1 MILDK
6 DFSIR
11 LDFFKSKESISRFPT
26 DDEGKRLGK
35 RIKPV
40 FPFSRLIH
48 SQNIW
53 LFLKQ
58 THLIEWT
65 DVTWMML
72 ENNLFLIFL
81 ARIVIEGGSG

>member
-48 SQNIW
+48 SQNIL
-53 LFLKQ
+53 LFFKQ
-58 THLIEWT
+58 THLFEST
-65 DVTWMML
+65 GVMRTML
-72 ENNLFLIFL
+72 DNNLFLDIL
-81 ARIVIEGGSG
+81 GQNCN

>member
-48 SQNIW
+48 SQNIG

-65 DVTWMML
+65 DVTWTML
-72 ENNLFLIFL
+72 DNNLFLDIL
-81 ARIVIEGGSG
+81 GQNCN